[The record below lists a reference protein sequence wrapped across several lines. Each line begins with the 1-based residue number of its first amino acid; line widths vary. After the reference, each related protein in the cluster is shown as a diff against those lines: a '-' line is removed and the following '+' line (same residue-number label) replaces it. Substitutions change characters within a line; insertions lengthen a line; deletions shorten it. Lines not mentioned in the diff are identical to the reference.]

1 MSLMSLFTHWLIVK
15 NSDISDMSDME
26 GGLSMKN
33 VQISQDLFCDL
44 ILYHLYNNPSA
55 EEAIRRGLSRKL
67 DAMLCHERFTQYK
80 TAATEAEREQA
91 RQRYLESI
99 GMPADFRW

>member
-1 MSLMSLFTHWLIVK
+1 MVCSNFHSTRVCKLCLFLFAQFIVPYH
-15 NSDISDMSDME
+15 
-26 GGLSMKN
+26 
-33 VQISQDLFCDL
+33 LFCDL

-55 EEAIRRGLSRKL
+55 EESIRRELSRKL
-67 DAMLCHERFTQYK
+67 DAMICHERFTQYK

>member
-1 MSLMSLFTHWLIVK
+1 
-15 NSDISDMSDME
+15 
-26 GGLSMKN
+26 MKN

-44 ILYHLYNNPSA
+44 ILYHLYNNQSV
-55 EEAIRRGLSRKL
+55 EASIHQELTHKL
-67 DAMLCHERFTQYK
+67 DAMFQHECFTRYK

-99 GMPADFRW
+99 GMPAAFRW

>member
-1 MSLMSLFTHWLIVK
+1 
-15 NSDISDMSDME
+15 
-26 GGLSMKN
+26 MKN

-44 ILYHLYNNPSA
+44 ILYHLYNNQSV
-55 EEAIRRGLSRKL
+55 EASIRQELAYKL
-67 DAMLCHERFTQYK
+67 DTMFQRECFTRYK

>member
-1 MSLMSLFTHWLIVK
+1 
-15 NSDISDMSDME
+15 MSDME

-67 DAMLCHERFTQYK
+67 DAMLCHERFTRYK

>member
-1 MSLMSLFTHWLIVK
+1 
-15 NSDISDMSDME
+15 
-26 GGLSMKN
+26 MKS

-44 ILYHLYNNPSA
+44 NLYHLYSNPSA
-55 EEAIRRGLSRKL
+55 EESIRRELSRKL
-67 DAMLCHERFTQYK
+67 DAMFQHECFTLSRKLDAMFQHECFTRYK

-99 GMPADFRW
+99 GMPAGFRW

>member
-1 MSLMSLFTHWLIVK
+1 
-15 NSDISDMSDME
+15 
-26 GGLSMKN
+26 MKN

-55 EEAIRRGLSRKL
+55 EEAIRRELSRKL
-67 DAMLCHERFTQYK
+67 DAMFQHECFTRYK

-91 RQRYLESI
+91 RQEYLDRRGVPQSY
-99 GMPADFRW
+99 RWTVPPWEL

>member
-1 MSLMSLFTHWLIVK
+1 MI
-15 NSDISDMSDME
+15 
-26 GGLSMKN
+26 
-33 VQISQDLFCDL
+33 
-44 ILYHLYNNPSA
+44 
-55 EEAIRRGLSRKL
+55 
-67 DAMLCHERFTQYK
+67 CHEHFMQYK

>member
-1 MSLMSLFTHWLIVK
+1 
-15 NSDISDMSDME
+15 
-26 GGLSMKN
+26 MKN

-44 ILYHLYNNPSA
+44 ILYHLYSNPSA
-55 EEAIRRGLSRKL
+55 EEAIRRELSRKL
-67 DAMLCHERFTQYK
+67 DAMFQHECFTRYK

-99 GMPADFRW
+99 WMPADFRW

>member
-1 MSLMSLFTHWLIVK
+1 
-15 NSDISDMSDME
+15 
-26 GGLSMKN
+26 MKN

-55 EEAIRRGLSRKL
+55 EESIRRELSRKL
-67 DAMLCHERFTQYK
+67 DAMICHERFTQYK

-99 GMPADFRW
+99 ESVPSPRRAPRFPPRRAQGRF

>member
-1 MSLMSLFTHWLIVK
+1 
-15 NSDISDMSDME
+15 
-26 GGLSMKN
+26 MKN

-55 EEAIRRGLSRKL
+55 EESIRRELSRKL

-91 RQRYLESI
+91 RQRTSKASGCPPASVGESVRSPPLT
-99 GMPADFRW
+99 GA

>member
-1 MSLMSLFTHWLIVK
+1 MFQHECFT
-15 NSDISDMSDME
+15 
-26 GGLSMKN
+26 
-33 VQISQDLFCDL
+33 
-44 ILYHLYNNPSA
+44 
-55 EEAIRRGLSRKL
+55 R
-67 DAMLCHERFTQYK
+67 YK

>member
-1 MSLMSLFTHWLIVK
+1 
-15 NSDISDMSDME
+15 
-26 GGLSMKN
+26 MKN

-55 EEAIRRGLSRKL
+55 EEAIRRELSRKL
-67 DAMLCHERFTQYK
+67 DAMFQRDCFTRYK

-99 GMPADFRW
+99 EMPADFRW

>member
-1 MSLMSLFTHWLIVK
+1 
-15 NSDISDMSDME
+15 
-26 GGLSMKN
+26 MKN

-55 EEAIRRGLSRKL
+55 EEAIRR
-67 DAMLCHERFTQYK
+67 
-80 TAATEAEREQA
+80 EQA